1 MLNVQTTTRQDAR
14 TYLLRVENERG
25 ATAHAAHLILH
36 GIHQNFKS
44 KQAFILFHGDFIIIL
59 ETATIGPLAGAAVI
73 IVALVV
79 AIFCILRKCRNTK
92 GNAIENKTTQP
103 PCTFL

>member
-1 MLNVQTTTRQDAR
+1 M
-14 TYLLRVENERG
+14 
-25 ATAHAAHLILH
+25 
-36 GIHQNFKS
+36 F
-44 KQAFILFHGDFIIIL
+44 L

-92 GNAIENKTTQP
+92 GNAIENKTTQITR
-103 PCTFL
+103 TFL